1 MTAVRDAAPD
11 ERLLLTA
18 RAEPGAFGVFY
29 RRHEDRVLGYF
40 LARVGDPELAADL
53 TAETFAAAL
62 ASAHRFRRCKAPAS
76 AWLFGIARNTL
87 AMSRRPARESRFNGG
102 LGRVF
107 DHVAI
112 AVSDLAAS
120 ERFYRTVLNVLGD
133 EPSHAD
139 AELVEWDDWDIA
151 PTERKHP
158 VTRAVENH
166 GTDRGRM
173 LTPRLLTP
181 LILMLAFVA
190 AACGGSQAPAT
201 APRASTTPDNPRTH
215 ALGAFPQFPRA
226 SLPKAETA
234 GLQGVLDGIVE
245 DGTFLGVTAA
255 VIVADRGHWEGAAG
269 SADGT
274 ALTPDSRRPIHSSG
288 KTIVAA
294 EVLRLVEK
302 GKLGLDD
309 RASDHLPPELRFFD
323 ANGATIRQ
331 VLAMRSGI
339 PDLNEDAGY
348 YPAEQASSAGKVFRK
363 LRQPEVRPGSES
375 HYASTNYVLLG
386 AIIEHATGRPL
397 AEVLRSDVLDRPG
410 LDGLVYTVEDALA
423 ADGWGV
429 ESTPTSLARW
439 GYELYG
445 GFVLSETSLL
455 EMTHVEGYIFGLG
468 YGLGVVDFSDAYG
481 TLAVGHPGESSVT
494 TCCSAIRLVA
504 LPKDGVVIA
513 VQANTDGAAT
523 SDAFGQ
529 VEAVTI
535 ALRDA
540 ARG

>member
-1 MTAVRDAAPD
+1 
-11 ERLLLTA
+11 
-18 RAEPGAFGVFY
+18 
-29 RRHEDRVLGYF
+29 
-40 LARVGDPELAADL
+40 
-53 TAETFAAAL
+53 
-62 ASAHRFRRCKAPAS
+62 
-76 AWLFGIARNTL
+76 
-87 AMSRRPARESRFNGG
+87 
-102 LGRVF
+102 VF

-120 ERFYRTVLNVLGD
+120 ERFYRTVLSVLGV

-139 AELVEWDDWDIA
+139 AELVEWNDWDIG
-151 PTERKHP
+151 PTDRKHP
-158 VTRAVENH
+158 VTRGLHVGFRARDRALENH

-190 AACGGSQAPAT
+190 AACGGSQTPAT
-201 APRASTTPDNPRTH
+201 APRASTTPDIPRTH

-226 SLPKAETA
+226 SLPRAETA
-234 GLQGVLDGIVE
+234 ALQGVLDGIVE
-245 DGTFLGVTAA
+245 DGTFPGVTAA

-269 SADGT
+269 SADGA

-294 EVLRLVEK
+294 EVLRLVEER
-302 GKLGLDD
+302 KLGLDD

-331 VLAMRSGI
+331 VLTMRSGI

-348 YPAEQASSAGKVFRK
+348 YPAEQASSAVKVFRK

-429 ESTPTSLARW
+429 ESTPASLARW

-494 TCCSAIRLVA
+494 TCCSAIRFVA

-513 VQANTDGAAT
+513 VQANTDGAGT

-529 VEAVTI
+529 VEAVTM